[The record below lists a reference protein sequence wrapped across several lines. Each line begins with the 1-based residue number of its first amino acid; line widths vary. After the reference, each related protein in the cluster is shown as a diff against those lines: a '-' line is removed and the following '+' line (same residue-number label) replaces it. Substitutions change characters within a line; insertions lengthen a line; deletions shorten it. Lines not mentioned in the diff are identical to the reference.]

1 PSSADDLVQETWAA
15 AVRAQPDRDRP
26 LRPWL
31 AEVLRNMARMRARGS
46 ARWRAR
52 AEKVRASDDVPLP
65 TPEELLTYHEAR
77 RMVAEEVARLEEP
90 FRSAVLLC
98 YGQGMEPSEI
108 ADRQGIPAGTVRW
121 RLKRGL
127 DEVRSKLDARYGHD
141 RRAWCAALAPLAAR
155 GLAGTAGGAVWFGLK
170 GVALKVA
177 VAVLALVVVGVVVAR
192 WPGRS
197 SA

>member
-1 PSSADDLVQETWAA
+1 MSTDAITPEDLLAHSAWLQRLAARLVEPSSAEDLVQETWAA

-31 AEVLRNMARMRARGS
+31 AEVLRNLVRMRARGA
-46 ARWRAR
+46 ARWRTR
-52 AEKVRASDDVPLP
+52 AEKVRASDDVALP
-65 TPEELLTYHEAR
+65 SPEELLTYHEAQ

-108 ADRQGIPAGTVRW
+108 ARRLSIPAGTVRW

-127 DEVRSKLDARYGHD
+127 DEVRDKLDQRYGHD
-141 RRAWCAALAPLAAR
+141 RRAWCAALAPLAA
-155 GLAGTAGGAVWFGLK
+155 
-170 GVALKVA
+170 
-177 VAVLALVVVGVVVAR
+177 
-192 WPGRS
+192 
-197 SA
+197 